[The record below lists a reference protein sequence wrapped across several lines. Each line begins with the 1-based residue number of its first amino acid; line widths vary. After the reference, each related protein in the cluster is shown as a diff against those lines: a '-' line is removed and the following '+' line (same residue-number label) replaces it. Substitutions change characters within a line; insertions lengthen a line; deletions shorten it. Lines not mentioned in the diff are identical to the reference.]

1 MGSKMESNS
10 FTSNKAMD
18 AYLGLESEKPKFTL
32 TRTQS
37 QPHHYYNNAPPPL
50 NNFEHYPP
58 PPPSP
63 LSHRDIVHI
72 PSKVGQKKQS
82 KQTMIKS
89 PKSSLD
95 IELPLTPPFNA
106 VGIGDADFLS
116 LGLPQ
121 NLTYSKTTPCLTQ
134 QQNIKKTQK
143 RKKNK
148 KNIQPTQTAATQKI
162 DRIGFNFANFDLN
175 EKIKLINKEMIEFD
189 QQMKQINFKTNKIKK
204 NLFQIKE
211 KKERILK
218 SVKMERMILSSS
230 TKQENDE
237 QTIENFKDL
246 HLKNL
251 RSQIEKMKKKNMAVS
266 ASSDVTHK
274 TLRFQIRN
282 AMKKMAAIKGQR
294 VNKRDKNIEFELS
307 VIELNEMVNS
317 LKERVESERHSNF
330 LSLSKKLKAA
340 QNECFNNC
348 NDTKQQCIEYPPEQ
362 IVQNNLVCRQIEFYF
377 SDYNLKR
384 DKRLLEKICKEPQ
397 RGYLS
402 VDEVLSLSRVRQLV
416 NTPNALYDAL
426 KTSPF
431 IHMIMQSMND
441 NNKNKNKQQKQK
453 SNDEDNKEEE
463 EEETATLNSNALSIR

>member
-143 RKKNK
+143 RKKLYN
-148 KNIQPTQTAATQKI
+148 
-162 DRIGFNFANFDLN
+162 R
-175 EKIKLINKEMIEFD
+175 
-189 QQMKQINFKTNKIKK
+189 
-204 NLFQIKE
+204 
-211 KKERILK
+211 
-218 SVKMERMILSSS
+218 
-230 TKQENDE
+230 
-237 QTIENFKDL
+237 
-246 HLKNL
+246 L
-251 RSQIEKMKKKNMAVS
+251 R
-266 ASSDVTHK
+266 
-274 TLRFQIRN
+274 LRQ
-282 AMKKMAAIKGQR
+282 
-294 VNKRDKNIEFELS
+294 
-307 VIELNEMVNS
+307 
-317 LKERVESERHSNF
+317 H
-330 LSLSKKLKAA
+330 
-340 QNECFNNC
+340 
-348 NDTKQQCIEYPPEQ
+348 
-362 IVQNNLVCRQIEFYF
+362 
-377 SDYNLKR
+377 
-384 DKRLLEKICKEPQ
+384 KRLI
-397 RGYLS
+397 
-402 VDEVLSLSRVRQLV
+402 
-416 NTPNALYDAL
+416 ALDL
-426 KTSPF
+426 ILP
-431 IHMIMQSMND
+431 ILI
-441 NNKNKNKQQKQK
+441 
-453 SNDEDNKEEE
+453 
-463 EEETATLNSNALSIR
+463 